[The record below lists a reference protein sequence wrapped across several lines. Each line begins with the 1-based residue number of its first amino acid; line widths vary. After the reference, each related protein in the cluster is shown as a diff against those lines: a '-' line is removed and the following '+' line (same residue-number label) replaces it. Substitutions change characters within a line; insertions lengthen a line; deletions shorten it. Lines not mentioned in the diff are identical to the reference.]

1 MSGTQTP
8 GNWRRGDAVAETF
21 LRDPQQ
27 ALHHYL
33 DALLAEIPPLAEE
46 ATRDAT
52 TRPAPAAETAM
63 ETPAAPRAEEH
74 VPFEAAFK
82 LLSFQVH
89 GLTLAVPLAH
99 LDGVVVVRR
108 LHHFPHAP
116 AWCRGVMVHR
126 GRRVRVVDTAAV
138 LGLTPGTGDP
148 PPAGAGARGLL
159 VGGHRYALSCDALS
173 SVIEVDPQA
182 VRWRRRRSH
191 RRPWYW
197 GVIKSRL
204 WVLLDAAGL
213 VRHLAGGQDVR
224 PEGVQDMA

>member
-1 MSGTQTP
+1 MTEKQTP
-8 GNWRRGDAVAETF
+8 GNWQQGDAMAETF

-33 DALLAEIPPLAEE
+33 DTLLAEIPPLVEDAAIP
-46 ATRDAT
+46 ATADA
-52 TRPAPAAETAM
+52 AAET
-63 ETPAAPRAEEH
+63 ETVAKSCTPERT
-74 VPFEAAFK
+74 PFEATFK
-82 LLSFQVH
+82 VLSFQVH
-89 GLTLAVPLAH
+89 GLTLAVPLVH

>member
-1 MSGTQTP
+1 M
-8 GNWRRGDAVAETF
+8 AETF

-33 DALLAEIPPLAEE
+33 DALLAEIPPLVEDAAVP
-46 ATRDAT
+46 ATADT
-52 TRPAPAAETAM
+52 AAET
-63 ETPAAPRAEEH
+63 ETVAKACAPERA
-74 VPFEAAFK
+74 PFEAAFK
-82 LLSFQVH
+82 VLSFQVY

-99 LDGVVVVRR
+99 LEGVVVVRR

-138 LGLTPGTGDP
+138 LGLTSGTGDP
-148 PPAGAGARGLL
+148 AAAGAGTRGLL

-204 WVLLDAAGL
+204 WVLLDTAGL
-213 VRHLAGGQDVR
+213 VRHLTGGRNGR